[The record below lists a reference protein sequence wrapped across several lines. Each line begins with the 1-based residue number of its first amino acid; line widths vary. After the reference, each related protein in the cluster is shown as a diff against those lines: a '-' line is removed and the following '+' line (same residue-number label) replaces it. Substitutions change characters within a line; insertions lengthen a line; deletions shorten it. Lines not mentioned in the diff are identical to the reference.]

1 VTRGASAALA
11 VAGAL
16 WLTGCQTAPGVPTY
30 VAQAADAHYE
40 GRLAVRVENDPKR
53 SFSANF
59 ALDGNGGAG
68 QLTLSTAVGTQVALA
83 RWLPGR
89 VWLVNSDGTH
99 TFNSIHELSRETL
112 GEDIPLVA
120 FFDWLAGRPWPGG
133 PNEPLADPRLGFR
146 QLGWEVRLDRH
157 AEGLLVAQRDSTPAV
172 TLRAKLDTPP
182 AP

>member
-1 VTRGASAALA
+1 MRLLQAAALA
-11 VAGAL
+11 LAGTL
-16 WLTGCQTAPGVPTY
+16 WLAGCQTAPPIPAY
-30 VAQAADAHYE
+30 VAQTADAHYE

-59 ALDGNGGAG
+59 ALDGNGQAG

-83 RWLPGR
+83 RWLPGK
-89 VWLVNSDGTH
+89 VWLVNSDGTR
-99 TFNSIHELSRETL
+99 TFDSVNELSRETL

-133 PNEPLADPRLGFR
+133 AHQPLSDPRLGFR

-157 AEGLLVAQRDSTPAV
+157 AEGLLVAQRNTTPTV
-172 TLRAKLDTPP
+172 TLRAKLDTP
-182 AP
+182 